1 MGTGASA
8 DTEDRQM
15 APQTGYT
22 ATNMKNVVPLF
33 AFGAAL
39 VCAAD
44 APSLTGKWHVHNSI
58 SGNES
63 DQICTFAQKDAGIS
77 GSCTSERGTVEIT
90 GKVDGNKITWSYKS
104 EYEGT
109 PLTVNYE
116 GTIDAA
122 KISGSVNVPE
132 FSAAG
137 DFTATAEK

>member
-1 MGTGASA
+1 
-8 DTEDRQM
+8 
-15 APQTGYT
+15 
-22 ATNMKNVVPLF
+22 MKMLLPLV
-33 AFGAAL
+33 AFGVAL
-39 VCAAD
+39 ALAD
-44 APSLTGKWHVHNSI
+44 APSVTGKWHVHNSI

-63 DQICTFAQKDAGIS
+63 DQICTFMQKSAGFS

-116 GTIDAA
+116 GIIDAA

-137 DFTATAEK
+137 DFTATPEK

>member
-1 MGTGASA
+1 
-8 DTEDRQM
+8 
-15 APQTGYT
+15 
-22 ATNMKNVVPLF
+22 MKTLVPLI

-39 VCAAD
+39 AAD
-44 APSLTGKWHVHNSI
+44 GPSVTGKWHVHNSI

-63 DQICTFAQKDAGIS
+63 DQTCTFTQKDAGIT
-77 GSCTSERGTVEIT
+77 GSCTSERGTVEVT

-109 PLTVNYE
+109 PLTVHYE

-132 FSAAG
+132 FSAGG
-137 DFTATAEK
+137 DFTATPEK